1 MEHRLQ
7 QKLRRLNRLVGSD
20 PGFYVL
26 ALHSFVEHYIKDILA
41 ASEFEHFSD
50 VVWEYRN
57 RLIDEAAGAHVD
69 GLYCLHEFGKQHKFT
84 NRVRHA
90 FGAMDAEEARAT
102 THLFLVFCTLVR
114 LNALPEVKELER
126 SFDVWNER
134 KSLGEQARI
143 LKALQSELAELHAGN
158 KQLLSRLDEFEAQ
171 EAELAKLENK
181 IESFSLEI
189 DKERKRAKEKDK
201 RVDELRHERARLRDE
216 RRDLL
221 KQMEQYEELERYIHN
236 LGRMSV
242 YTRTR
247 LDYERTL
254 MRLTP
259 EQEEAAAAISGDA
272 DFLIRGGA
280 GTGKSLVLIEALRR
294 SRQVGELDFGV
305 ESNDAILLTF
315 NRTLA
320 KFEDYVMEILGIGA
334 AKRLVQTVDFFILE
348 RLRRVEA
355 EAAFDFEAVER
366 VVAEAN
372 NLEFLTDLE
381 LATEIEAFLFANVI
395 TREEYVESVIP
406 RLGLRRRLSRGQ
418 REQVWAI
425 RDECARRMEEA
436 KAYSRNYARIKLL
449 NAIESGAGDGLH
461 DVRTI
466 YLDEA
471 QDLTAGDILTLKRLI
486 TGHLVMAADIKQS
499 IYGVASPFARAG
511 VRVAGRTKVLRTNFR
526 NSRQVHEAAVRFAG
540 SKTEGSFAFREGPP
554 PELFAAENPKELL
567 SLLQTKLRLF
577 VDSFG
582 YEPDNI
588 CILVPHKAELER
600 VGTALSNAGWDTAV
614 ITDKEFQFAVTGSVR
629 ISTLHSSKGLDFPV
643 VLMFVPYLNRREKFD
658 DDAAER
664 LLRNLLFVGMT
675 RAMEHLNAFVVP
687 GDDPILRDF
696 CAALEG

>member
-1 MEHRLQ
+1 MSDQLQ
-7 QKLRRLNRLVGSD
+7 QKLGRLNRLVGSD

-41 ASEFEHFSD
+41 ASESEQFSD
-50 VVWEYRN
+50 VVWDYRN

-69 GLYCLHEFGKQHKFT
+69 GLYCLHEFGKQHRFT
-84 NRVRHA
+84 NRVRHS
-90 FGAMDAEEARAT
+90 FGAMDAEEARAA
-102 THLFLVFCTLVR
+102 THLFLVFCTLVELGR
-114 LNALPEVKELER
+114 LPEVRDLER

-134 KSLGEQARI
+134 RSLDEQSRVLKSLQTELVDLQRNNKKLLGRI
-143 LKALQSELAELHAGN
+143 
-158 KQLLSRLDEFEAQ
+158 DEFEAQ

-221 KQMEQYEELERYIHN
+221 KKMEQYEELERYIHN

-259 EQEEAAAAISGDA
+259 EQEEAAAAVTGDA

-294 SRQVGELDFGV
+294 SREVGELDFGV
-305 ESNDAILLTF
+305 ESNDAVLLTF

-320 KFEDYVMEILGIGA
+320 KFEDYVMDLLGISA
-334 AKRLVQTVDFFILE
+334 AKRLVQTVDFFMLE
-348 RLRRVEA
+348 RLRRVEP

-366 VVAEAN
+366 VVAEVN
-372 NLEFLTDLE
+372 TTEFFTDLE
-381 LATEIEAFLFANVI
+381 LATEIEAYLFASVI
-395 TREEYVESVIP
+395 TGEEYVEAVIP

-418 REQVWAI
+418 REQVWTI
-425 RDECARRMEEA
+425 REECACRMDKA

-449 NAIESGAGDGLH
+449 SSLEAEGAEALR

-471 QDLTAGDILTLKRLI
+471 QDLTAGDILTLKKLI
-486 TGHLVMAADIKQS
+486 TGHLVMAADITQS

-511 VRVAGRTKVLRTNFR
+511 VRVAGRTRVLRTNFR
-526 NSRQVHEAAVRFAG
+526 NSRQVHEAASRFVG
-540 SKTEGSFAFREGPP
+540 KKSEGSFAFREGPP
-554 PELFAAENPKELL
+554 PELFVADSADELL
-567 SLLQTKLRLF
+567 ALLQTKLRLF
-577 VDSFG
+577 LDTFG
-582 YEPDNI
+582 YEADNI

-600 VGTALSNAGWDTAV
+600 VGGTLSAGGWDTAV
-614 ITDKEFQFAVTGSVR
+614 ITDKDFRFDVTGRVR

-643 VLMFVPYLNRREKFD
+643 VLLFAPYLNRRGKFD

-675 RAMEHLNAFVVP
+675 RAMEHLNAFVIP
-687 GDDPILRDF
+687 GDDPVLHDF
-696 CAALEG
+696 CRSLDG